1 LERFYNVRLIC
12 WFFGQIKNTCLF
24 VIVNQLSTIG
34 YSTGGTIKGCSLA
47 REIGLHS
54 ASATTIVFMVI
65 QDSGETKELLY
76 YTIIQLVTNNS
87 QNIASLP
94 LRN

>member
-1 LERFYNVRLIC
+1 MTLASFLC
-12 WFFGQIKNTCLF
+12 A
-24 VIVNQLSTIG
+24 IG
-34 YSTGGTIKGCSLA
+34 YYTGGTIKSCSLA
-47 REIGLHS
+47 REIGQRSLN
-54 ASATTIVFMVI
+54 ATTIFFMEI
-65 QDSGETKELLY
+65 QGSGGTKELLY

>member
-1 LERFYNVRLIC
+1 LQIGCKHSSLIPFLC
-12 WFFGQIKNTCLF
+12 I
-24 VIVNQLSTIG
+24 
-34 YSTGGTIKGCSLA
+34 GGTIKGCSLA

-54 ASATTIVFMVI
+54 TSATIIVFMVI
-65 QDSGETKELLY
+65 QGSGGAKELLY

>member
-1 LERFYNVRLIC
+1 M
-12 WFFGQIKNTCLF
+12 
-24 VIVNQLSTIG
+24 STIG